1 MSIETDMKQ
10 ILKNIFSIV
19 AAIYFLIAGTG
30 FNLINYCCDS
40 CENKGIEYV
49 TENSCSDV
57 HRHYHEVSCCSE
69 NHYDNTISGF
79 EQHNKECNLIRLKV
93 ETPTIN
99 SVTKNIEIIYFN
111 IQLFTAI
118 DLFSTNVNSNLF
130 TFLAYSPPETQL
142 LLTGRDILCH
152 KSVLLI

>member
-1 MSIETDMKQ
+1 MKQ
-10 ILKNIFSIV
+10 IFRNIISII

-57 HRHYHEVSCCSE
+57 HDHNHDASCCSE
-69 NHYDNTISGF
+69 NHYDNTISDF

-99 SVTKNIEIIYFN
+99 SDSKNIEIVYFN
-111 IQLFTAI
+111 IQLYTAI
-118 DLFSTNVNSNLF
+118 DLINANVDSDFL
-130 TFLAYSPPETQL
+130 TFLEYSPPETHL
-142 LLTGRDILCH
+142 LSTGRDILCH